1 MRIAGQ
7 RGGLQGL
14 ILGLVALLLITVA
27 PPLLAGGSAV
37 EGLDR
42 TRILPPREASVEP
55 YQNAGYRLSMA
66 SGEIAIEVV
75 VSALGSRE
83 PFVSQKLD
91 KTQPPVN
98 RLALALTHG
107 SRSRYA
113 AVSRILGWIAG
124 HIDYQLDRSAPQ
136 DAAAVLKRRNGY
148 CTGVARLTVALL
160 AAVEIPAREVAGF
173 VVAEETGRIP
183 IGYHR
188 WIEVDMGDR
197 GWVFSDPLTYHHY
210 VPATYVRLAS
220 EQLFGERPG
229 AGLLLAHEDH
239 LRLVDLYPAAVPG
252 VRARRNS
259 SRQLAGALRVEIEG
273 PGRGLAVLEGNS
285 ARRSHQLI
293 NGATTFLGL
302 EPGSYLLR
310 LLLPGRPVVE
320 RAVQMPDRIH
330 KALLLPIAALKSD
343 RHQPSKR
350 RKS

>member
-1 MRIAGQ
+1 MRIAEPRVG
-7 RGGLQGL
+7 RQGL
-14 ILGLVALLLITVA
+14 VVGLVALLLVA
-27 PPLLAGGSAV
+27 GATPLLAGGAAV

-55 YQNAGYRLSMA
+55 YQNTGYRLSMA
-66 SGEIAIEVV
+66 AGEITIEVA
-75 VSALGSRE
+75 VSALDSSE
-83 PFVSQKLD
+83 SFVTPKLD
-91 KTQPPVN
+91 EPRAPVN

-124 HIDYQLDRSAPQ
+124 NIDYQLDRAVPQ
-136 DAAAVLKRRNGY
+136 DAAAVLQRRSGY

-160 AAVEIPAREVAGF
+160 TAVEIPAREVAGF
-173 VVAEETGRIP
+173 VVAAETGRIP

-220 EQLFGERPG
+220 EQLLGDRPG
-229 AGLLLAHEDH
+229 AGLLLAHEDR
-239 LRLVDLYPAAVPG
+239 LRVVDLYPTAVPG

-273 PGRGLAVLEGNS
+273 LGRGLAVLEGDS

-293 NGATTFLGL
+293 DGATTFLGL

-320 RAVQMPDRIH
+320 RSVEMPDRIH
-330 KALLLPIAALKSD
+330 KALLLPIAALEGD
-343 RHQPSKR
+343 RHHPSKR